1 MKNLSLIMNGVLA
14 VAVIVLYVLHFNS
27 KNAGQSTAEEGATGT
42 SMGIPNIAYVN
53 SDTLLENYDFFK
65 DKRVELEAKQKK
77 LESEFQNRAR
87 GLENEIAN
95 FQQTA
100 NNMTMAQAKA
110 VEEDL
115 MRKRQNLMQY
125 QQNLAGQLQQ
135 SEAEVSEALYE
146 NLADYLQEYGKEKD
160 FKLVLTYTKGSGV
173 LYASDS
179 LDITQQV
186 IAGLNEKYKN
196 PGGINSPSD
205 TIKADSAVIK

>member
-1 MKNLSLIMNGVLA
+1 VKNLSLIMNGVLA
-14 VAVIVLYVLHFNS
+14 VAVIVLYVLHFNGKS
-27 KNAGQSTAEEGATGT
+27 TGQTTAEEEAASA
-42 SMGIPNIAYVN
+42 SMGLPNIAYVN
-53 SDTLLENYDFFK
+53 SDTLLEHYDFFK
-65 DKRVELEAKQKK
+65 DKRVELEEKQKK

-125 QQNLAGQLQQ
+125 QQTLAGQLQQ
-135 SEAEVSEALYE
+135 SEAEVSEALYD
-146 NLADYLQEYGKEKD
+146 NLAQYLQEYGKEKD

-196 PGGINSPSD
+196 PAGTLPTD
-205 TIKADSAVIK
+205 TTKADSTASK

>member
-14 VAVIVLYVLHFNS
+14 VAVIVLYVLHFNGKS
-27 KNAGQSTAEEGATGT
+27 AGQTTAEEEAASA
-42 SMGIPNIAYVN
+42 SMGLPNIAYVN
-53 SDTLLENYDFFK
+53 SDTLLEHYDFFK
-65 DKRVELEAKQKK
+65 DKRVELEEKQKK

-125 QQNLAGQLQQ
+125 QQTLAGQLQQ
-135 SEAEVSEALYE
+135 SEAEVSEALYD
-146 NLADYLQEYGKEKD
+146 NLARYLQEYGKEKD

-196 PGGINSPSD
+196 PAGTLPAD
-205 TIKADSAVIK
+205 TTKADSTSSK

>member
-1 MKNLSLIMNGVLA
+1 MKNLSLILNGVLA
-14 VAVIVLYVLHFNS
+14 IAVIVLYVLHFNS
-27 KNAGQSTAEEGATGT
+27 KNADQTLAEERAA
-42 SMGIPNIAYVN
+42 SQSEVIPKIAYVN

-65 DKRVELEAKQKK
+65 DKRSELEEKQKK
-77 LESEFQNRAR
+77 LEGEFQNRAR

-100 NNMTMAQAKA
+100 GNMTISQARA
-110 VEEDL
+110 IEEDL

-125 QQNLAGQLQQ
+125 QQNLSTELQQ
-135 SEAEVSEALYE
+135 AEAEVSEELYDNVAE
-146 NLADYLQEYGKEKD
+146 YLKEYGKEKD
-160 FKLVLTYTKGSGV
+160 FELVLTYTKGSGV

-196 PGGINSPSD
+196 PGGTTQPDS
-205 TIKADSAVIK
+205 TQADSTASK